1 MLILSD
7 IGLLRLMYFGKVI
20 EEWSKCRLWW
30 HEVMPAYVIYAV
42 NVVKI
47 IKGGKDNVSD
57 DLSWV
62 EIEFFACGGVS

>member
-1 MLILSD
+1 
-7 IGLLRLMYFGKVI
+7 
-20 EEWSKCRLWW
+20 
-30 HEVMPAYVIYAV
+30 MPAYVIYPV

-47 IKGGKDNVSD
+47 IKGEKDNISD